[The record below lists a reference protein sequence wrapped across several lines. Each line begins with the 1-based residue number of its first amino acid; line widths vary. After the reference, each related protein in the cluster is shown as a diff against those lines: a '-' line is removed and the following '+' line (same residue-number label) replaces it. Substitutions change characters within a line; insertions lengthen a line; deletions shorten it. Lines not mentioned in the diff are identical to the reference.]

1 MDPLNAAPTCTSGQ
15 MWTGGDTGSPL
26 MHPGAACL
34 YCHEQSSTAPRFAIS
49 GTVYPTGH
57 EPTDCNGT
65 SAVTVEVTDATGAT
79 LMLTPN
85 AAGNFYYVGSVA
97 FPIHARLVA
106 GGKVRAM
113 TDMQN
118 SGDCNFCH
126 QQTGV
131 NKAPGRI
138 TEPF

>member
-1 MDPLNAAPTCTSGQ
+1 
-15 MWTGGDTGSPL
+15 

-34 YCHEQSSTAPRFAIS
+34 YCHEQTSTAPRFAIS

-65 SAVTVEVTDATGAT
+65 SAATVVVTDANGAT
-79 LMLTPN
+79 LRLTPN

-97 FPIHARLVA
+97 FPIHAKLVA
-106 GGKVRAM
+106 GGKERAM
-113 TDMQN
+113 PDMQN

-138 TEPF
+138 TLPY